1 MGQNIKSNTPEN
13 WQLIFS
19 STHVFQCLVF
29 TCAVH
34 NYMLHRAGGIT
45 NQGKVFLVP
54 QGNILVY
61 NLKLANRLQTISL
74 LTGMGSALCFRTVKS
89 LDNS

>member
-29 TCAVH
+29 TYAVY

-45 NQGKVFLVP
+45 NQGKYF
-54 QGNILVY
+54 
-61 NLKLANRLQTISL
+61 
-74 LTGMGSALCFRTVKS
+74 
-89 LDNS
+89 